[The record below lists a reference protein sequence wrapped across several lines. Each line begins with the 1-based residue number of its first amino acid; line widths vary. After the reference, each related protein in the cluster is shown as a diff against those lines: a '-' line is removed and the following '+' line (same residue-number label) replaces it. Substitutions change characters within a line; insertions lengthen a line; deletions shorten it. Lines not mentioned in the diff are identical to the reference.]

1 MGTHHSGYQHPRRD
15 RSGPSGERRRTLTRA
30 VRCQTP
36 TTCPSFLIRIA
47 LSFFGCCQA
56 DITSWTA
63 SVHDPPML
71 QWIVLLAVVE
81 LVATEAWGGPGLSV
95 AFGLQVTVAMLYDP
109 LAAGLIALAGAFD
122 PRELRG
128 QMRPLHDLSHR
139 ALALSVVAIGSASF
153 HALAAGAGDA
163 LARLV
168 PAYAV
173 TVTLMYFA
181 FLCADLLDR
190 MLESGRDAREL
201 LREMDRVSPYRFP
214 LTFPGIA
221 WFSLPAA
228 RLEQTEGLWPV
239 MMVFGLTAY
248 GRWVCIKAWTL
259 KNRLQ
264 ERNELL
270 DEQARELAV
279 HLYREQRT
287 VAELEE
293 LSRLKSQLVA
303 MASHEVRT
311 PLTSIVGYA
320 SALRRMPGSAEPD
333 KRHDFLDIIERQAKR
348 LLSLVERLLTASRL
362 ESGKFVTSLGPVC
375 VDELCHEVVE
385 GLGVDGGRVVIE
397 LPGDLPDPVTDRR
410 FLAQVIGNLTENALK
425 YSPRD
430 RPCTIGA
437 RREGDHLVLWVQDQG
452 IGIPDSEL
460 RRIFERFYRVDR
472 TETRQV
478 GGVGLGLTLVR
489 ELVEVLAGTIAVQSG
504 VGRGSRFTVRL
515 PLRHPAAGPTGG
527 TTNGSRT
534 NVSDNWIG
542 PIVDSGMSPIRRRSS
557 NF

>member
-15 RSGPSGERRRTLTRA
+15 RSGPSGECRRTLPRA

-63 SVHDPPML
+63 SAHDAPMRDEG
-71 QWIVLLAVVE
+71 ASTP
-81 LVATEAWGGPGLSV
+81 AGGPVPGWRGFGGRAV
-95 AFGLQVTVAMLYDP
+95 AEGAHGKRFSPALTFYRLALTVPAAVWLGFELARAPADLDP

-287 VAELEE
+287 VAEL
-293 LSRLKSQLVA
+293 
-303 MASHEVRT
+303 
-311 PLTSIVGYA
+311 
-320 SALRRMPGSAEPD
+320 D

>member
-15 RSGPSGERRRTLTRA
+15 RSGPSGECRRTLPRA

-63 SVHDPPML
+63 SAHDAPMRDEG
-71 QWIVLLAVVE
+71 ASTP
-81 LVATEAWGGPGLSV
+81 AGGPVPGWRGFGGRAV
-95 AFGLQVTVAMLYDP
+95 AEGAHGKRFSPALTFYRLALTVP
-109 LAAGLIALAGAFD
+109 AAVWLGFELAGAFD

-385 GLGVDGGRVVIE
+385 GL
-397 LPGDLPDPVTDRR
+397 
-410 FLAQVIGNLTENALK
+410 
-425 YSPRD
+425 
-430 RPCTIGA
+430 
-437 RREGDHLVLWVQDQG
+437 
-452 IGIPDSEL
+452 
-460 RRIFERFYRVDR
+460 
-472 TETRQV
+472 
-478 GGVGLGLTLVR
+478 
-489 ELVEVLAGTIAVQSG
+489 
-504 VGRGSRFTVRL
+504 
-515 PLRHPAAGPTGG
+515 
-527 TTNGSRT
+527 
-534 NVSDNWIG
+534 
-542 PIVDSGMSPIRRRSS
+542 
-557 NF
+557 

>member
-15 RSGPSGERRRTLTRA
+15 RSGPSGECRRTLPRA

-63 SVHDPPML
+63 SAHDAPMRDEG
-71 QWIVLLAVVE
+71 ASTP
-81 LVATEAWGGPGLSV
+81 AGGPVPGWRGFGGRAV
-95 AFGLQVTVAMLYDP
+95 AEGAHGKRFSPAR
-109 LAAGLIALAGAFD
+109 AFD

-248 GRWVCIKAWTL
+248 GRWVCVKAWTL

-293 LSRLKSQLVA
+293 
-303 MASHEVRT
+303 
-311 PLTSIVGYA
+311 
-320 SALRRMPGSAEPD
+320 
-333 KRHDFLDIIERQAKR
+333 
-348 LLSLVERLLTASRL
+348 
-362 ESGKFVTSLGPVC
+362 
-375 VDELCHEVVE
+375 
-385 GLGVDGGRVVIE
+385 
-397 LPGDLPDPVTDRR
+397 
-410 FLAQVIGNLTENALK
+410 
-425 YSPRD
+425 
-430 RPCTIGA
+430 
-437 RREGDHLVLWVQDQG
+437 
-452 IGIPDSEL
+452 
-460 RRIFERFYRVDR
+460 
-472 TETRQV
+472 
-478 GGVGLGLTLVR
+478 
-489 ELVEVLAGTIAVQSG
+489 
-504 VGRGSRFTVRL
+504 
-515 PLRHPAAGPTGG
+515 
-527 TTNGSRT
+527 
-534 NVSDNWIG
+534 
-542 PIVDSGMSPIRRRSS
+542 
-557 NF
+557 